1 MSAEHAKII
10 CVKDSSSPLGYT
22 TTITDC
28 SRNGLWVNG
37 VKLVKGE
44 PNFLKDGDL
53 IDFPFQ
59 CVFKFRVNEGVEPN
73 YGTPKH
79 RLKKGEKSAAAS
91 KKKKEEVGTAP
102 PPKKAAKK
110 EEEAKEVVLPVPAA
124 KKRAS
129 PEKENVEQKEEEE
142 EKNEEGKDAETG
154 LPLPPSKKGK
164 SVWASKTAPDCLLYT
179 SPSPRDATLSR
190 MPSSA

>member
-1 MSAEHAKII
+1 M
-10 CVKDSSSPLGYT
+10 KDSSSPLGYT

-53 IDFPFQ
+53 IEFPFQ

-164 SVWASKTAPDCLLYT
+164 SVWGRAKRPPMRSNSKKKEKKKKKKKNNNKFWSNQTKT
-179 SPSPRDATLSR
+179 SP
-190 MPSSA
+190 M

>member
-22 TTITDC
+22 ATITDC

-91 KKKKEEVGTAP
+91 KKKK
-102 PPKKAAKK
+102 
-110 EEEAKEVVLPVPAA
+110 
-124 KKRAS
+124 
-129 PEKENVEQKEEEE
+129 
-142 EKNEEGKDAETG
+142 KNNNKFWSNET
-154 LPLPPSKKGK
+154 K
-164 SVWASKTAPDCLLYT
+164 T
-179 SPSPRDATLSR
+179 SPMCQLWKRKSR
-190 MPSSA
+190 I